1 MDLMRTLLIYMSAT
15 LTLAVQ
21 STAAPKETP
30 IPSPV
35 QDTAIVETTDTV
47 EKGSET
53 ITAAPKAKEKETEK
67 IELMPAMRNWIV
79 GKEYVLVGSELW
91 MPRLK
96 LGEFDQ

>member
-67 IELMPAMRNWIV
+67 NQR
-79 GKEYVLVGSELW
+79 GKYYI
-91 MPRLK
+91 
-96 LGEFDQ
+96 